1 MFYQTLMFI
10 QWIVLV
16 YIYLLG
22 LNALLTWLVH
32 FKILDTRSSAVN
44 VLRDLFYKLTDP
56 LLRPIRKRIPNIG
69 GLDFSM
75 VIAIFFLILMKDVIH
90 MLIINL

>member
-1 MFYQTLMFI
+1 M
-10 QWIVLV
+10 
-16 YIYLLG
+16 
-22 LNALLTWLVH
+22 H
-32 FKILDTRSSAVN
+32 FKILDTRSYAVN

>member
-10 QWIVLV
+10 QWIMGV
-16 YIYLLG
+16 YIWLLG

-32 FKILDTRSSAVN
+32 FKILDTRSYAVN

-69 GLDFSM
+69 GLDFSI
-75 VIAIFFLILMKDVIH
+75 VIAIFFLILMQDVIH
-90 MLIINL
+90 IVINNL

>member
-10 QWIVLV
+10 QWIILV

-22 LNALLTWLVH
+22 LNALLIWLVH
-32 FKILDTRSSAVN
+32 FKILDTRSYAVN